1 MLHLL
6 PLWLYAAFWPNF
18 AAQSSPLIGPSGP
31 VSTLELVQEL
41 DFGLQPANF
50 IPSSVK
56 IFAGSPAY
64 DCKFCLDWNKICSVS
79 AQNQFL
85 NKLLVEHS
93 SFPYLQEIGAPRQNR
108 SANTF
113 LPCLSGIINQY
124 TPILGFGCD
133 SSTLQVGSLT
143 GFGAGDKVLLIQMQV
158 PQVDLSNTAS
168 FGTLLNSTCIG
179 NYEYNRIQSLGGNT
193 IQLQFALTR
202 PYDLSGK
209 IQLVRV
215 PEYDSAMVCG
225 ITCLPWNGTIG
236 GVLALDVKNQLTLS
250 GNIDVSGKGFRG
262 GNVEA
267 NDIPWVFGEQQYFY
281 PQVSTLAAE
290 KGEGIVPI
298 PVDFSFGRGR
308 AGNGGGGGNAHN
320 AGGGGGG
327 NAGAG
332 GNGGLEITNF
342 PALPTPNTDGI
353 GGQKY
358 FDNQFNKILLG
369 GGAGA
374 GHANES
380 RGTSGG
386 NGGGIILVL
395 ANTLQTNNFKVLAN
409 GVDVFG
415 GQEQNDGQGGGGGGG
430 TLVLQIGQINGI
442 LNCELKGGRGGSNP
456 YTPDFQLHGP
466 GGGGGGGKLLL
477 TQNSPNIIT
486 ALQGGI
492 NGLTSQNF
500 TNGAMPGE
508 AGKML
513 FGFSLP
519 AGTEPAHPVSDNLL
533 LALQSPICSDT
544 ANGQI
549 SILQSTALAFSL
561 NGSAWQSDSVFSNLT
576 PGVYQIR
583 LQFSGGCTL
592 DTLAILNA
600 PDPVQDSLLSL
611 SNSGCAGDGV
621 IEIAAVSGTAPFE
634 FQLNGGAW
642 QPSGLYSDL
651 VAGDYAIT
659 LRDAAG
665 CTHTGNYS
673 VTGTPLASDS
683 LVLLLDATCVIG
695 GEIVVFPISGTG
707 PFEFQLNGGAW
718 QSSGS
723 FSNLPPAN
731 YSITL
736 RDAAGCTQ
744 TSDYSIAASP
754 PVDISLLSL
763 VDATCVV
770 GGSINVSP
778 IAGTGPFEFQ
788 LNGGA
793 WQSSGLFSNLPPT
806 IYSITLR
813 DAAGCT
819 QTSEIGRAHV

>member
-6 PLWLYAAFWPNF
+6 SLWLYAAFWPNF
-18 AAQSSPLIGPSGP
+18 ATQPLQLIKP
-31 VSTLELVQEL
+31 VSPDST
-41 DFGLQPANF
+41 F
-50 IPSSVK
+50 
-56 IFAGSPAY
+56 
-64 DCKFCLDWNKICSVS
+64 
-79 AQNQFL
+79 
-85 NKLLVEHS
+85 VEHCGIS
-93 SFPYLQEIGAPRQNR
+93 HLQGINAPSQKT
-108 SANTF
+108 SKAAA

-133 SSTLQVGSLT
+133 SSTLQVGPLT
-143 GFGAGDKVLLIQMQV
+143 GFAAGDKVLLIQMQV

-168 FGTLLNSTCIG
+168 FGTLLNSACIG
-179 NYEYNRIQSLGGNT
+179 NYEFNRIQSLGGNT

-209 IQLVRV
+209 VQLVRV

-236 GVLALDVKNQLTLS
+236 GVLALDVKNQLVLS
-250 GNIDVSGKGFRG
+250 GNVDVSGRGFRG
-262 GNVEA
+262 GNVEV

-281 PQVSTLAAE
+281 GQVSTLAAE

-386 NGGGIILVL
+386 SGGGIILVL
-395 ANTLQTNNFKVLAN
+395 ANTLLTNNFKVLAN
-409 GVDVFG
+409 GIDVFG

-430 TLVLQIGQINGI
+430 TVVLQIGQINGI
-442 LNCELKGGRGGSNP
+442 LTCELKGGRGGSNP

-477 TQNSPNIIT
+477 TQNSPNLIPN
-486 ALQGGI
+486 LQGGI

-508 AGKML
+508 AGKIL
-513 FGFSLP
+513 FGFVLP
-519 AGTEPAHPVSDNLL
+519 EGTEPAHPVSDNLL
-533 LALQSPICSDT
+533 LAVQSPVCSG
-544 ANGQI
+544 NSSGQI

-561 NGSAWQSDSVFSNLT
+561 NGSAWQSDSVFANLA
-576 PGVYQIR
+576 PGVYQIK

-600 PDPVQDSLLSL
+600 PTPVLDSLLSV
-611 SNSGCAGDGV
+611 SNTGCTGDGA
-621 IEIAAVSGTAPFE
+621 IAIAAVSGIAPFE
-634 FQLNGGAW
+634 FQLNGGTW
-642 QPSGLYSDL
+642 QSSGLFSNL
-651 VAGDYAIT
+651 SAGDYSIT

-665 CTHTGNYS
+665 CTHISNYS
-673 VTGTPLASDS
+673 VIGAPLVSDS
-683 LVLLLDATCVIG
+683 LVLLMDATCVTG
-695 GEIVVFPISGTG
+695 GEIVVSAFSGTG
-707 PFEFQLNGGAW
+707 PFEFQLDAGAW

-723 FSNLPPAN
+723 FSNLPPSN

-736 RDAAGCTQ
+736 RDAAGCTH
-744 TSDYSIAASP
+744 TSDYSIAAPP

-763 VDATCVV
+763 VDATCGA
-770 GGSINVSP
+770 GGTITVSP

-788 LNGGA
+788 LDAGA
-793 WQSSGLFSNLPPT
+793 WQSSGSFSNLPPSN
-806 IYSITLR
+806 YSITLR

-819 QTSEIGRAHV
+819 YTSDYSIAAAPPVDISLLS